1 MKKVIEA
8 EAAAASIKIAAEEKL
23 ETKESETDIKKPEE
37 KKSETIIKQ
46 EVKKEEPQPFLLEK
60 ESVEIPKKTT
70 IEKKPEKKAIV
81 PDTSVLIQGKISKL
95 LKEGKLKDARIIIPV
110 MVLDEL
116 QAQASRSRDIGFE
129 GLEEIKRIRELGK
142 DKGIAISF
150 TGRRP
155 TMEEIQLAKKGR
167 IDALIRDTAAREKA
181 VLMTSDYVQALIAE
195 VEGILVEYTPVPLR
209 EQKLKLEDFF
219 TEDTQSVHL
228 KEGVIPLAK
237 RGKPGEMKL
246 VKLREEPMTD
256 PEMRSIT
263 DQIALKARSEK
274 DAFIE
279 MSSYG
284 SLIIQ
289 LGRFR
294 ISIARPPFSDGVEVT
309 AVRPIAKV
317 DLSEYKLHKKL
328 EEMLAD
334 KSVGIL
340 IAGPPGS
347 GKSTFA
353 ASVAE
358 MLVKKNKIVKT
369 FEQPRDLQV
378 GAEVTQYAPL
388 EGSWEKTSEILL
400 LVRPDYTIFDEVRK
414 TADFRV
420 FSDMRL
426 AGVGMIGVM
435 HATNPINAIQRFIGR
450 VELGVIPHVIDVVIY
465 IKDGRIEK
473 VYELALT
480 VKVPH
485 GMTEADLAR
494 PVVEIRDFETKKPE
508 YEIYSYG
515 EENVVIPIGEIQ
527 QQMSAVKTLAKEVIK
542 YELKKYDRE
551 TEVEVISDNEVIVR
565 VRNDAIA
572 ALIGKGGS
580 NIEAIEKH
588 LGGIHINVEPKGK
601 TFKKPVNFVYE
612 ETGGKFNL
620 LVEPNLTGKQV
631 DIYCGDEFLL
641 SPMVGKEGKISVRK
655 NSDLGAKI
663 LQGLAAKKLRVMG

>member
-1 MKKVIEA
+1 MKKTETEESTASIKQVENEA
-8 EAAAASIKIAAEEKL
+8 PEASIKISDEKKH
-23 ETKESETDIKKPEE
+23 ENDPFNKKADQKEDTQVTKEIKKEQNPED
-37 KKSETIIKQ
+37 KQ
-46 EVKKEEPQPFLLEK
+46 
-60 ESVEIPKKTT
+60 IG
-70 IEKKPEKKAIV
+70 IKKAIV

-95 LKEGKLKDARIIIPV
+95 LKEGKLKDTRIVIPV

-129 GLEEIKRIRELGK
+129 GLEEIKRIREFGK
-142 DKGIAISF
+142 DKGITIHF

-167 IDALIRDTAAREKA
+167 IDALIRDTAAKEKA

-195 VEGILVEYTPVPLR
+195 VEGIAVEYIPQALR
-209 EQKLKLEDFF
+209 VEKLRLDDFF
-219 TEDTQSVHL
+219 TADTQSVHL

-246 VKLREEPMTD
+246 IRLREEPMTEA
-256 PEMRSIT
+256 EMRSIT

-289 LGRFR
+289 LGNFR

-317 DLSEYKLHKKL
+317 NLSEYKLHTKL
-328 EEMLAD
+328 EQMLSD
-334 KSVGIL
+334 QSVGVL

-378 GAEVTQYAPL
+378 GPEITQYAPL

-400 LVRPDYTIFDEVRK
+400 LVRPDYTIFDEIRK
-414 TADFRV
+414 TTDFRT

-435 HATNPINAIQRFIGR
+435 HATDPINAIQRFIGR
-450 VELGVIPHVIDVVIY
+450 IELGVIPHVIDVVIY
-465 IKDGRIEK
+465 IKEGRIEK

-480 VKVPH
+480 VKVPY

-515 EENVVIPIGEIQ
+515 EENVVIPIGEMQ
-527 QQMSAVKTLAKEVIK
+527 QQKSGIRNLATEVIK
-542 YELKKYDRE
+542 YELRKYDKGV
-551 TEVEVISDNEVIVR
+551 EVEILSDNEITVR
-565 VRNDAIA
+565 VRNEAIA

-580 NIEAIEKH
+580 NIEAVERH
-588 LGGIHINVEPKGK
+588 LGGIHINVEPKEK
-601 TFKKPVNFVYE
+601 TFKQPVNFAYE
-612 ETGGKFNL
+612 ETGGRFNL
-620 LVEPNLTGKQV
+620 LVEPDMTGKQV
-631 DIYCGDEFLL
+631 DIYYGDEFLM
-641 SPMVGKEGKISVRK
+641 SPQVGKDGKVSIKK
-655 NSDLGAKI
+655 NSDLGTKI
-663 LQGLAAKKLRVMG
+663 LQALAMKKLKIMI